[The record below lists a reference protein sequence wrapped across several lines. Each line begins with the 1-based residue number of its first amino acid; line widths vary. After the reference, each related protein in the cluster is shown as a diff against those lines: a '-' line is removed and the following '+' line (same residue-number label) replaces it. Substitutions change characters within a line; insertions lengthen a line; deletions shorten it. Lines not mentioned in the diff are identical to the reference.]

1 MCDAAPDRE
10 VVTTR
15 DSSQLRAGR
24 SNNARSVQ
32 RNLLVTSAA
41 EREGGGLGTRAGD
54 SRGNNNN
61 NITNHDTL
69 SYTLHVALAVEN
81 KRINII

>member
-41 EREGGGLGTRAGD
+41 EREGEGAWEPGPGIPGE
-54 SRGNNNN
+54 
-61 NITNHDTL
+61 ITTTISPTTTPSPIPCMSH
-69 SYTLHVALAVEN
+69 
-81 KRINII
+81 